1 MSGRRAVGWGGLLAT
16 WAVAGTLAAGD
27 VALWTVDSMSRVFR
41 EQPARPRVEPT
52 LKAARGE
59 WEAFQVVVSGAP
71 EAVQAVRLE
80 AVGARQVEGEA
91 VLPVPQLLRE
101 HYVRVT
107 ESSPQTSLPA
117 GDYPDALVPLGFP
130 LAALPEVAW
139 VNQPFWV
146 DVKVP
151 YGSPPGRYEGR
162 VTARFANGRSE
173 SVGYAVEV
181 WPFDLP
187 VVPKMKSSFWLSW
200 RRVAEV
206 HGFDRNAGEPHPHLV
221 PLLEAY
227 EGLLAE
233 HRLSIDQIRA
243 SYPDAASGALD
254 ADQAER
260 ALRRHLLHRHAA
272 SIALPIFP
280 QWPFAEPLGRD
291 REAVQAYLA
300 QWMRLLH
307 RFGCGERGYLAL
319 GDLDEP
325 NDAAAYELVRRW
337 GSLVNEAEQ
346 RHGVRLPLM
355 ITEQP
360 EPDRATWGSLVG
372 AVDIWVPHFSAVYQD
387 LEDPAGKR
395 EIARRLAA
403 GEEVWTYAALV
414 QLSESWKERHGFPKV
429 VSEGHP
435 PVWMIDYPPIN
446 HRILPWLMGL
456 HGLTGLTYWDVL
468 HYPEGCDPWRDAG
481 TFRQGEE
488 TFNGDGF
495 YVYPATRRQQGRD
508 QPVASMRLKWLR
520 DAADDFDYLALAR
533 EAIGEARVREL
544 TATFARGFG
553 DWQDD
558 VPALLRAREVL
569 GHHIAARSSAGVGQR
584 NPQTSQAP

>member
-1 MSGRRAVGWGGLLAT
+1 MRCGCWLCLGLAAAVGINPARGEE
-16 WAVAGTLAAGD
+16 
-27 VALWTVDSMSRVFR
+27 VALWTVDAMTRVFR
-41 EQPARPRVEPT
+41 EQPARPREEPA

-71 EAVQAVRLE
+71 RDLMGVLVEATGAQSQAARL
-80 AVGARQVEGEA
+80 A
-91 VLPVPQLLRE
+91 LPSPVVLRE
-101 HYVRVT
+101 HYVRVS

-117 GDYPDALVPLGFP
+117 GDYPDALVPQHFP
-130 LAALPEVAW
+130 EVELPAVAW

-146 DVKVP
+146 DVFVP
-151 YGSPPGRYEGR
+151 YGAAPGRYEGR
-162 VTARFANGRSE
+162 VTARFPDGRSE
-173 SVGYAVEV
+173 SLNYQVEV

-187 VVPKMKSSFWLSW
+187 VVPRLKSSFWLSW

-221 PLLEAY
+221 PILEAY
-227 EGLLAE
+227 ETLLAE
-233 HRLSIDQIRA
+233 HRLSIDQVRA
-243 SYPDAASGALD
+243 SYPDAASGRLR
-254 ADQAER
+254 ADEAER

-280 QWPFAEPLGRD
+280 HWPFEDPLGRD
-291 REAVQAYLA
+291 RQAAQAYMA
-300 QWMRLLH
+300 EWMSLLH
-307 RFGCGERGYLAL
+307 RYGCGERGYIAL

-325 NDAAAYELVRRW
+325 NDAAAYERVRQW
-337 GSLVNEAEQ
+337 GTMVNEAEQ

-360 EPDRATWGSLVG
+360 EPDDASWGRLEG

-429 VSEGHP
+429 VTEGHP
-435 PVWMIDYPPIN
+435 PVWMVDYPPIN
-446 HRILPWLMGL
+446 HRILPWLMRL
-456 HGLTGLTYWDVL
+456 HGITGITYWDLL
-468 HYPEGCDPWRDAG
+468 HYPEDVDPWRDAG
-481 TFRQGEE
+481 TFRNGGE

-495 YVYPATRRQQGRD
+495 YLYPATRRRHGQD

-520 DAADDFDYLALAR
+520 EAAEDFDYLVLAS
-533 EAIGEARVREL
+533 EAGAGLQAREL

-553 DWQDD
+553 DWKDD
-558 VPALLRAREVL
+558 VPALLRAREAL
-569 GHHIAARSSAGVGQR
+569 GRTIAARMGAGRGGE
-584 NPQTSQAP
+584 NPEPSNSP